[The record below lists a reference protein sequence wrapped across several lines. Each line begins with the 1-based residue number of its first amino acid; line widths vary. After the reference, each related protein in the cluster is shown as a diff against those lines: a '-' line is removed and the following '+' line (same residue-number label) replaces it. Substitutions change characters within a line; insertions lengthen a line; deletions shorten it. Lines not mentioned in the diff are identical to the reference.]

1 MKFGWIKEWDA
12 NTKLFH
18 KLLSNRKNKSAIIR
32 LEREDDMVL
41 ENKEAI
47 EGEIISFYERLFK
60 EEEASSWSFD
70 GLDWNVIPEDKARWL
85 EKPFEEEVVKLA
97 VFSSDKDK
105 SLTVGFFQECWGV
118 VKGDLLKVI
127 MV

>member
-85 EKPFEEEVVKLA
+85 ERPFEEEEVKLA

-105 SLTVGFFQECWGV
+105 SLTAGFFQQCWGV
-118 VKGDLLKVI
+118 VKGDLLKVV